1 MSKCTHTSVRRSL
14 ALRTGA
20 LSVLCST
27 VSDEAQAHGLG
38 ARYDLPVPLW
48 LYLLGAA
55 AAVVA
60 SFIFLILVR
69 TSARP
74 IRPGTLVFAEGR
86 LSRWQVAVLQG
97 LSLVLFLLIVTA
109 GLIGNQ
115 KPFNNIA
122 PVFVWVIWW
131 VGMNFLAAF
140 IGNPWRLVNPGVVAW
155 EWGRRW
161 YARFWQSG
169 RRGGGI
175 RNYPAWLGAWPAGG
189 LFLVMAW
196 LELIPPARDIPRN
209 VALGAMAYL
218 ALTWIGCH
226 LFGPTAWLRNADP
239 FSVAFAILGR
249 FAPLHF
255 VGIGRR
261 ACWLLRPYAVGLLSD
276 RPLSPSLTA
285 FTLLMLATVS
295 VDGLLETPIWA
306 AVVEGVD
313 RIGAMQVS
321 SADILATLL
330 LCLTP
335 LVFGCTYV
343 SVIAMM
349 RIASGESEYSL
360 SMLAG
365 RFVLSLVPIAI
376 AYHLAH
382 YLSFLLLAGQFV
394 IPLASDPFG
403 FGWDLF
409 GTVLYRIDIGIV
421 DARFVWF
428 MAVGA
433 IVVGHI
439 LATWLA
445 HETAL
450 MVFRTSKAAR
460 RSQGPMLVLMVSY
473 TVLSLWIL
481 SQPIVQP

>member
-1 MSKCTHTSVRRSL
+1 
-14 ALRTGA
+14 
-20 LSVLCST
+20 
-27 VSDEAQAHGLG
+27 
-38 ARYDLPVPLW
+38 
-48 LYLLGAA
+48 
-55 AAVVA
+55 
-60 SFIFLILVR
+60 
-69 TSARP
+69 
-74 IRPGTLVFAEGR
+74 
-86 LSRWQVAVLQG
+86 
-97 LSLVLFLLIVTA
+97 
-109 GLIGNQ
+109 
-115 KPFNNIA
+115 
-122 PVFVWVIWW
+122 
-131 VGMNFLAAF
+131 
-140 IGNPWRLVNPGVVAW
+140 
-155 EWGRRW
+155 
-161 YARFWQSG
+161 
-169 RRGGGI
+169 
-175 RNYPAWLGAWPAGG
+175 
-189 LFLVMAW
+189 
-196 LELIPPARDIPRN
+196 
-209 VALGAMAYL
+209 
-218 ALTWIGCH
+218 
-226 LFGPTAWLRNADP
+226 
-239 FSVAFAILGR
+239 
-249 FAPLHF
+249 
-255 VGIGRR
+255 
-261 ACWLLRPYAVGLLSD
+261 
-276 RPLSPSLTA
+276 
-285 FTLLMLATVS
+285 MLATVS